1 MADPVATSDA
11 AKRCSGSR
19 TMSLFESAA
28 LTTAKLEG
36 QRELAATAGCTF
48 TPRLMTTEYS
58 NIKRE
63 EGKSVHE
70 SLFHNAAGLQAKLA
84 ERQALAASSLGT
96 FTPDTSLTAANCL
109 YEKVQSRLFEPSSPG
124 SLAAAEAAAYK
135 ECTFSPKI
143 KARETNEK
151 LLSGRT
157 EPLVD
162 RLFSP
167 DQQRRKEDEL
177 AAAREKADL
186 SNCTFTPQLI
196 AAAGSAKAS
205 DNVPVH
211 ERLFSEAAR
220 TREAA
225 VRRKTAAEVA
235 ALSECTFMPQR
246 ISTSPSPTA
255 ASTAAATAAAAA
267 AGDSANSSP
276 KGVHNRLYAAGAAA
290 AARSAAA
297 AAEAAVDPEC
307 TFSPRVSRSARS
319 SRGTSPDGATAA
331 NGGNWGRFEELYKE
345 GKQVQQAKAQS
356 PRDVSAA
363 LRAKLEQ
370 AELTEHCTFR
380 PNLRCVLWSVLHC
393 ESATSMLNH
402 LVAVLARCTSL
413 QVRCEHSTKCL

>member
-1 MADPVATSDA
+1 MRSFCIYNQQQSSQLVFKHYIMEDSMAASEVASE

-19 TMSLFESAA
+19 TVSLFESAA
-28 LTTAKLEG
+28 LTTAKLES

-48 TPRLMTTEYS
+48 TPRLLTTEYS

-96 FTPDTSLTAANCL
+96 FTPDTSLTAANSL
-109 YEKVQSRLFEPSSPG
+109 YDKVQSRLYQPSSPS

-143 KARETNEK
+143 KAREANEK

-177 AAAREKADL
+177 AAAREKAEL
-186 SNCTFTPQLI
+186 NNCTFTPQLI
-196 AAAGSAKAS
+196 AAAGTANS
-205 DNVPVH
+205 NVPVH

-225 VRRKTAAEVA
+225 ERRKTAAAVA

-255 ASTAAATAAAAA
+255 ASAATAAAAA
-267 AGDSANSSP
+267 AAAAGSHSASSSP
-276 KGVHNRLYAAGAAA
+276 KAASVHSRLYAASAKQQ
-290 AARSAAA
+290 ARSAAA
-297 AAEAAVDPEC
+297 SAEATVDPEC
-307 TFSPRVSRSARS
+307 TFSPRVSRSPRT

-331 NGGNWGRFEELYKE
+331 NGSNWGRFEELYKE

-370 AELTEHCTFR
+370 AELAEHCTFR
-380 PNLRCVLWSVLHC
+380 PNLRCV
-393 ESATSMLNH
+393 
-402 LVAVLARCTSL
+402 
-413 QVRCEHSTKCL
+413 STLRKCH

>member
-1 MADPVATSDA
+1 MEESMAASEVAASEA

-19 TMSLFESAA
+19 TVSLFESAA
-28 LTTAKLEG
+28 LTTAKLDS

-48 TPRLMTTEYS
+48 TPRLLTTEYS

-96 FTPDTSLTAANCL
+96 FTPDTSLTAANSL
-109 YEKVQSRLFEPSSPG
+109 YEKVQSRLYEPNSPS

-143 KARETNEK
+143 KAREANEK

-177 AAAREKADL
+177 AAAREKAEL
-186 SNCTFTPQLI
+186 NNCTFTPQLI
-196 AAAGSAKAS
+196 AAAGTAKAS

-225 VRRKTAAEVA
+225 ERRKTAAAVA

-246 ISTSPSPTA
+246 ISTNPSPTA
-255 ASTAAATAAAAA
+255 ASAAAAAA
-267 AGDSANSSP
+267 AGAAAGDDSASSSP
-276 KGVHNRLYAAGAAA
+276 KPAAASVHSRLYAASAKQQ
-290 AARSAAA
+290 ARSAAA
-297 AAEAAVDPEC
+297 AAEVALDPEC
-307 TFSPRVSRSARS
+307 TFSPRVSRSPRT
-319 SRGTSPDGATAA
+319 SRGTSPDAATTA
-331 NGGNWGRFEELYKE
+331 NGSNWGRFEELYKE

-356 PRDVSAA
+356 PRDVNAA
-363 LRAKLEQ
+363 LRVKLEQ
-370 AELTEHCTFR
+370 AELAEHCTFR
-380 PNLRCVLWSVLHC
+380 PNLRCVS
-393 ESATSMLNH
+393 TLN
-402 LVAVLARCTSL
+402 
-413 QVRCEHSTKCL
+413 